1 MENIERVLLEILNPN
16 HPSEYDPE
24 FWWYFRQ
31 CCDNQQPA
39 ARLSDVR
46 KLINEI
52 VLDLKLARFTPV
64 GKVILDAGCGYGIAA
79 LILSC
84 MGAREVH
91 GMDLSESM
99 ISTFKKILSTF
110 PEIKHVY
117 PIIGNVSQSG
127 YPEESFDFI
136 LCNEALSHYYD
147 YTGFLREARRILK
160 PGGILFIS
168 DANNGANPYLAWRTR
183 RLWERFEIG
192 PPGRVF
198 FSTVSETYQ
207 DKRARII
214 QQIMNDLAPET
225 VNFLARLT
233 SGYTREQLIQ
243 ACQNYLHYGVVP
255 NSIYRFGVTPV
266 DPDSGNYQERLIHP
280 FGLVRQLTQNGF
292 RARVY
297 TYFGGAGGNKTILL
311 INQIIQNTSPWSLP
325 IGRAIKVVAVK
336 KKLMQRTNGH
346 YGAANS

>member
-1 MENIERVLLEILNPN
+1 MENIESVLLEILNPN
-16 HPSEYDPE
+16 HQPDYNPE

-52 VLDLKLARFTPV
+52 VLDLKLARFNPTD
-64 GKVILDAGCGYGIAA
+64 KVILDAGCGYGIAA
-79 LILSC
+79 VILSL

-91 GMDLSESM
+91 GVDLSEPM
-99 ISTFKKILSTF
+99 ISTFKKVLSNF
-110 PEIKHVY
+110 PEIRHVY

-127 YPEESFDFI
+127 YPNESFDFI
-136 LCNEALSHYYD
+136 LCNEALSHYYN
-147 YTGFLREARRILK
+147 YTGFLREALRILK

-198 FSTVSETYQ
+198 FSTVNETYQ
-207 DKRARII
+207 QKRAGII
-214 QQIMNDLAPET
+214 QQTINNLPWET

-233 SGYTREQLIQ
+233 SGYTREQVIQ
-243 ACQNYLHYGVVP
+243 ACQNYIRLGLVP

-266 DPDSGNYQERLIHP
+266 DPDNGNYQERLIHP
-280 FGLVRQLTQNGF
+280 FGLVRQLSKNGF
-292 RARVY
+292 RARGY
-297 TYFGGAGGNKTILL
+297 AYFGGAGGNKTILL
-311 INQIIQNTSPWSLP
+311 INQIIQHISPWSLP

-336 KKLMQRTNGH
+336 KDQMQRIDVN